1 VDNLSDEEKIIFNAI
16 AKKDKTNTPPQLL
29 LETNMSRSY
38 GGHYGY
44 TVYEPLPNGELRL
57 VGYVGDKI

>member
-1 VDNLSDEEKIIFNAI
+1 MDDLNNEEKIIFNAI
-16 AKKDKTNTPPQLL
+16 AKKNKTNTPPQLL
-29 LETNMSRSY
+29 LETNMSRVHE
-38 GGHYGY
+38 GHYGY